1 MENRDI
7 PLKQNKITKKKK
19 KNIFTN
25 EIRQYNVKK

>member
-7 PLKQNKITKKKK
+7 PLKQNKITQKKE